1 MTATIIGYARTST
14 VDQKA
19 GFDAQ
24 LRDLKEH
31 GCTKTFAEQVSSVA
45 ERAELERCLDYVRE
59 GDTLVVTK
67 LDRLARSMHD
77 LMSIIARLEKKDV
90 SLRILAMNLDT
101 GTPTGKLMLSVLGA
115 VAQFERE
122 MMLERQREGV
132 AKAKAEG
139 KYTGRQPTAQRQSDE
154 VLKLK
159 ASGKTMAEIMTA
171 LDISESSYWRILR
184 AAKKAREEA

>member
-1 MTATIIGYARTST
+1 
-14 VDQKA
+14 
-19 GFDAQ
+19 
-24 LRDLKEH
+24 
-31 GCTKTFAEQVSSVA
+31 
-45 ERAELERCLDYVRE
+45 
-59 GDTLVVTK
+59 
-67 LDRLARSMHD
+67 
-77 LMSIIARLEKKDV
+77 MSIIARLDKKGV

-159 ASGKTMAEIMTA
+159 ASGKTMADIMAA

-184 AAKKAREEA
+184 ASKKSQDAA